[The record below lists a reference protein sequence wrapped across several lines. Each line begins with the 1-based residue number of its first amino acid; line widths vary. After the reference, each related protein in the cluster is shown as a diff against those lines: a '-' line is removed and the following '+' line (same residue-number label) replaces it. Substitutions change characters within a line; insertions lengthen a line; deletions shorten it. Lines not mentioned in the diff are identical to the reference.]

1 MGETSVST
9 DTKRK
14 INYML
19 LGVVVVVIQAV
30 GALWY
35 SPFLFGKIWARNLGV
50 SPEQVPAMIGTSPYL
65 LSILGS
71 ILLCMVL
78 NRMMVLTKTK
88 TLIGGIKLA
97 VLLWLGLVFTTLS
110 THYAFMGVT
119 RMIFIDA
126 GKDLLAMIIAGG
138 ILASGQ
144 E

>member
-1 MGETSVST
+1 MTNSQ
-9 DTKRK
+9 KK

-19 LGVVVVVIQAV
+19 IGIVVVIMQVV

-35 SPFLFGKIWARNLGV
+35 SPILFGGIWAESLGLTPQEV
-50 SPEQVPAMIGTSPYL
+50 SDKLGTSPYL

-71 ILLCMVL
+71 LVMCMVL
-78 NRMMVLTKTK
+78 NRLMVITKTNS
-88 TLIGGIKLA
+88 LVGGIKLA

-110 THYAFMGVT
+110 THYAFIGIT
-119 RMIFIDA
+119 RLIFIDA

-138 ILASGQ
+138 ILAAGQ